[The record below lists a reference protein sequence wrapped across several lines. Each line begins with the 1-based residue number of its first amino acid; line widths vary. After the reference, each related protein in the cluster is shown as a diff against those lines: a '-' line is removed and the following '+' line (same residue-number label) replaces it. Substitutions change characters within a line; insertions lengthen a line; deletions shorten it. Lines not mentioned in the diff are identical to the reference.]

1 MSFLDTLLVAAAGQI
16 KATATVATAGQSVQA
31 MPGQLVLCDPTGGTL
46 SVSAP
51 AGPVGSVIFGVADVT
66 GQSGS
71 HAISVLSSG
80 AAYTLENPA
89 SPGTYASSVSIASA
103 SRVRFW
109 MYSPLVAGSVAGWKL
124 IGGTF

>member
-31 MPGQLVLCDPTGGTL
+31 LPGQLVLCDPTGGTL

-51 AGPVGSVIFGVADVT
+51 VGPVGSVIFGVADVT

-71 HAISVLSSG
+71 HAISVLSSIV
-80 AAYTLENPA
+80 LESPA
-89 SPGTYASSVSIASA
+89 SPGTYATSVTIASA

-124 IGGTF
+124 YGGVF